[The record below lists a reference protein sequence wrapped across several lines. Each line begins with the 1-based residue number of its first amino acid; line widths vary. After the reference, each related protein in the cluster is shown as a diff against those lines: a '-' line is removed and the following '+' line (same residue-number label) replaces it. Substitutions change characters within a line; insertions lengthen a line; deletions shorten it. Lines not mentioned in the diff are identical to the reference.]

1 MSKENL
7 IFKLDNLEYQI
18 HYLQGTIDNFQ
29 PRLPHTSKLY
39 NVKGRKNQK
48 RLQQK
53 LSSLNEKKLL
63 QEINSLKVTILDNKI
78 HNAEKHLT
86 KNFQKA
92 ITDDIRKNIESS
104 DTTVDEFINSIII
117 SKLLK
122 LTRGRVMKMVNQRQ
136 LDSIPNWY
144 GNHEFEQIWKDK
156 TNKKNP
162 SHVWNELVMK
172 IDGAAKFVSSTM
184 NNGKVKEIISTYE
197 NGINVLLGIAIKEAK
212 QLEKKEVIEEESDG
226 EEEVSKSED
235 DDDEEDDDEENIS
248 IEDDLVPDQDIDE
261 ETLKQYDTLLAD
273 SDGDSETEG
282 GIALDN
288 DINYNEVTDEEPSD
302 DEDGSTEKKYNLP
315 QLMNGYYSGDEE
327 EASDL
332 DEHEEK
338 LVREQ
343 TKAPEKKN
351 RRGQRARR
359 RIWAQKYG
367 REANHV
373 QREIEEKKNE
383 REKRQREYEERV
395 EKRAAKQAKL
405 DKVNANLIPIAN
417 AKKMGGNYSG
427 SSIGITS
434 KETVH
439 KSVNENHPSWV
450 AKKQAEEKLK
460 NAKFAGKKIT
470 FD

>member
-1 MSKENL
+1 MSRENL

-18 HYLQGTIDNFQ
+18 HYLQDTLQNFQ

-53 LSSLNEKKLL
+53 LSSLNEETLSK
-63 QEINSLKVTILDNKI
+63 EIDSLKVTILDNKI

-86 KNFQKA
+86 NILQKA
-92 ITDDIRKNIESS
+92 VTDDTRKKIKSS
-104 DTTVDEFINSIII
+104 STSVNTVDEFIDSIIV

-122 LTRGRVMKMVNQRQ
+122 LTRGRVMKMVHQRQ
-136 LDSIPNWY
+136 LDGIPSWY
-144 GNHEFEQIWKDK
+144 EHHEFEKIWNEK

-162 SHVWNELVMK
+162 SYVWNEIVLK
-172 IDGAAKFVSSTM
+172 IDGAAKFASSTM
-184 NNGKVKEIISTYE
+184 NMGKVKEIMSTYE
-197 NGINVLLGIAIKEAK
+197 NGINVLLGIAVREPKPA
-212 QLEKKEVIEEESDG
+212 EKKKVIVEEKESA
-226 EEEVSKSED
+226 SED
-235 DDDEEDDDEENIS
+235 DEDDDAEENIS

-261 ETLKQYDTLLAD
+261 DTLKQYDTLLAD
-273 SDGDSETEG
+273 SDAESGSEVG
-282 GIALDN
+282 NGLDN
-288 DINYNEVTDEEPSD
+288 NINYNEVTDEEPSD
-302 DEDGSTEKKYNLP
+302 DDDEEDNGTTEKKYNLP
-315 QLMNGYYSGDEE
+315 QLMNGYYSGDDE

-338 LVREQ
+338 LVRAQ
-343 TKAPEKKN
+343 TEAPEKKN

-395 EKRAAKQAKL
+395 EKRAAKQAKS

-417 AKKMGGNYSG
+417 AKKMGGNYS
-427 SSIGITS
+427 SSDTVG
-434 KETVH
+434 KETFVV

-450 AKKQAEEKLK
+450 AKIQAEEKLK
-460 NAKFAGKKIT
+460 NAKFSGKKIT